1 MFATRQ
7 HQYHPQAHAAQA
19 YQMSH
24 ALQMELQQMKQYP
37 TLNPHFGMVEK

>member
-7 HQYHPQAHAAQA
+7 HYHPHAHAAQQQA
-19 YQMSH
+19 NAM
-24 ALQMELQQMKQYP
+24 AMLQMELAQMKQYP